1 MLLLIVL
8 TSHAELGST
17 GKKTGFYLS
26 ELTHALEVFDQA
38 GVQWVLASPK
48 GGLPPMDGADRAD
61 AANRRYLDDPK
72 FMAALQKTV
81 ALKDVDSSKFDGVYV
96 PGGHGT
102 MYDLP
107 GDAHLQKI
115 VAAVYAKS
123 GVVAA
128 VCHGP
133 AALVQ
138 VTLADGSALVAGKA
152 VAGFTNE
159 EEEAAGLTKVM
170 PFLLE
175 SKLKALGGKY
185 SKAANWQS
193 HVAVD
198 GRLVTGQNPASAAG
212 VAAETVKLLKAR

>member
-17 GKKTGFYLS
+17 GKKTGFYLA

-61 AANRRYLDDPK
+61 AANRHYLDDPR

-81 ALKDVDSSKFDGVYV
+81 ALKDVDPSKFDGVYV

-123 GVVAA
+123 GVVVA

-185 SKAANWQS
+185 SKVANWQS